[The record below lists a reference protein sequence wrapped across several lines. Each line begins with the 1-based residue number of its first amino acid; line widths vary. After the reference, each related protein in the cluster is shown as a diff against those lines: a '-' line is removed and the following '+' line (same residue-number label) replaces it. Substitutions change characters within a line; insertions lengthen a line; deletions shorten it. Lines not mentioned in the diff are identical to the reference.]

1 MLVAGTSGQGGNFT
15 EFMKNSDTRYIAIDG
30 PASTSGRKPTLNQTG
45 ISGWLINYIKR
56 CSRSSKSHSTIHL
69 LDR

>member
-30 PASTSGRKPTLNQTG
+30 PASTSGRKPTLNQPVSQAG
-45 ISGWLINYIKR
+45 
-56 CSRSSKSHSTIHL
+56 
-69 LDR
+69 